1 MPSSGAAE
9 LGALVT
15 DAMAAINLEASPV
28 EGFEGV
34 MTARVSGT
42 VGTWSIFAEPLA
54 EPRGVLVY
62 SVLPWRVQDARR
74 AAVAEL
80 LTRANYLLRF
90 GDVEMDFSDGEVR
103 ARTSVRGGPEAPTL
117 PVVAEVLMA
126 NVEVAEL
133 LFPAIKEVASGLCGP
148 SDAVD
153 GLLRRLAGGAT
164 GAAADG
170 AGAQ

>member
-1 MPSSGAAE
+1 MSLSRAGE
-9 LGALVT
+9 LSALVT
-15 DAMAAINLEASPV
+15 DAMVANNLDASPV
-28 EGFEGV
+28 EGFAGV

-42 VGTWSIFAEPLA
+42 VGTWSMFAEPLT
-54 EPRGVLVY
+54 ESRGVLVY

-103 ARTSVRGGPEAPTL
+103 ARTSVRGGAEAPAL
-117 PVVAEVLMA
+117 PIVAEVVMA
-126 NVEVAEL
+126 NLEVAEL
-133 LFPAIKEVASGLCGP
+133 LFPAVQEVASGSCGP
-148 SDAVD
+148 SDAVE
-153 GLLRRLAGGAT
+153 GLLRRLA

-170 AGAQ
+170 AGAE